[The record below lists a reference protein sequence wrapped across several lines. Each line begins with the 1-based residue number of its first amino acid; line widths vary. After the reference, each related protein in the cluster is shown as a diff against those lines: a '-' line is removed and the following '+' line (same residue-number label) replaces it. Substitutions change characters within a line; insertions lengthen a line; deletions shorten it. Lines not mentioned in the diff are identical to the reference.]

1 MIFSIMNKLINT
13 ESYNRDL
20 YLAEKNLYI
29 SHIQELIR
37 LAEEDK
43 ASEVVVYLQK
53 MMKIVQSH
61 IDNIKDGFFKLDKL
75 TEIIKVDYSDIY
87 EIARELL
94 DEWKNYSLSYGNGE
108 IVFIW
113 PQGYDE
119 LIKMDI
125 YLLSLFSVTDNLA
138 YRFKECYIGF
148 SNKNLEPYINF
159 DIWIERKMGEL
170 EKSKD
175 LNALNSLLSDI
186 KKHLINIYRVKET
199 YDLISNVKRYG
210 LPPSSEVLKS
220 FIKKFNK
227 RKDGIYLV
235 KAGFEGITEDLIV
248 LAQTKRLLI
257 NLKDDDVKELYGEGY
272 DKKLD
277 KTEKKLIQ
285 LTQTLRIKDEDLLNL
300 SDVIK
305 KYKKIGEE

>member
-13 ESYNRDL
+13 GYYNRDI
-20 YLAEKNLYI
+20 YLTEKNLYI

-37 LAEEDK
+37 IAEEDK
-43 ASEVVVYLQK
+43 ASEVAVYLQK
-53 MMKIVQSH
+53 MMKIVQNH
-61 IDNIKDGFFKLDKL
+61 MDNIKDGYFKLDKL
-75 TEIIKVDYSDIY
+75 TEKIKGDYSDIN
-87 EIARELL
+87 EIAQESP
-94 DEWKNYSLSYGNGE
+94 DEWKNHSLSYGKGE

-119 LIKMDI
+119 LIQMDI
-125 YLLSLFSVTDNLA
+125 YLLSLFSVTDNLT

-148 SNKNLEPYINF
+148 SNKDLEPYINF

-170 EKSKD
+170 EKSKN
-175 LNALNSLLSDI
+175 LNTLNSLLSDI
-186 KKHLINIYRVKET
+186 KKHLINLYRVKDT
-199 YDLISNVKRYG
+199 YDLIPDVKRYG
-210 LPPSSEVLKS
+210 LPPSSEVLKN

-227 RKDGIYLV
+227 NKDEIYLV
-235 KAGFEGITEDLIV
+235 KAGFKDITEDLIV
-248 LAQTKRLLI
+248 LAQTKQLLI
-257 NLKDDDVKELYGEGY
+257 NLKDDDVKEFYSDGY

-277 KTEKKLIQ
+277 ETEKKLIQ

-305 KYKKIGEE
+305 KYEKNGV